1 MLRAMIP
8 RFAAFAMPS
17 LAAMFFAA
25 CGTGE
30 VPVLAGQM
38 SGDIPVGEKLHREAK
53 AADDAGKAS
62 RAIKLYD
69 RTATRYPFID
79 AAAQARFRQAQLLE
93 QEGEP
98 RKAFEAYDKMLG
110 QYPGDTLY
118 PQALERL
125 SSLANDA
132 AEGNIQSSFLGMK
145 RRISMDQTVEMLGR
159 VKDHAPR
166 SRTAAKAQFK
176 VGELYQSKKKFKEA
190 IAAFRDLV
198 REQPESPEAPEALFR
213 IGVIHLEQADR
224 GNQNQSTLDLANEA
238 FNDYLIQ
245 YPGHSRN
252 AEARKMIAS
261 LRGMTIERSLEI
273 AEFYMKT
280 GRTESAK
287 IYYRDIVRK
296 SPSGKLHDAAK
307 ARLKEL
313 GE

>member
-8 RFAAFAMPS
+8 RFAAFIIPL
-17 LAAMFFAA
+17 LAALFIAA

-30 VPVLAGQM
+30 VPVLVGQV
-38 SGDIPVGEKLHREAK
+38 SGEIPEGEKLYQEAK
-53 AADDAGKAS
+53 AADDAGKTS

-69 RTATRYPFID
+69 RTATRYPFIG

-93 QEGEP
+93 QEREP
-98 RKAFEAYDKMLG
+98 RKASEAYDKMLA
-110 QYPGDTLY
+110 QYPGDPLY
-118 PQALERL
+118 PRALERL
-125 SSLANDA
+125 STIANDA
-132 AEGNIQSSFLGMK
+132 AEGNIQSRFLGIK
-145 RRISMDQTVEMLGR
+145 RPISLDQTVEMLGR

-213 IGVIHLEQADR
+213 VGVIHLEQADR

-245 YPGHSRN
+245 YPGHPRN
-252 AEARKMIAS
+252 AEARKMISS
-261 LRGMTIERSLEI
+261 LRGMALDRSMEI

-296 SPSGKLHDAAK
+296 SSSGKLHDAAM

>member
-1 MLRAMIP
+1 MIP
-8 RFAAFAMPS
+8 RFAAFALPS
-17 LAAMFFAA
+17 LGAMFFAA

-38 SGDIPVGEKLHREAK
+38 SGDIPVGEKLYREAK

-93 QEGEP
+93 GEGEP

-125 SSLANDA
+125 SRLANDA

-176 VGELYQSKKKFKEA
+176 VGELYQSKKKFKET

-213 IGVIHLEQADR
+213 VGVIHLEQADR

-296 SPSGKLHDAAK
+296 SSSGKLHDAAK